1 MIDDR
6 SDVSDRRAFTNRSIV
21 HRLALQIQSSIGQ
34 FPGEVPW
41 QTFSNV
47 FYLHHRYDRW
57 NVSRSATGWK
67 KRGDRFERCGNICGT
82 RPTIIGTFPL
92 TSRNGERGTH
102 GAAQRD
108 NQRDFSDTPK
118 PSAFFLF
125 RLQTVFPPHYT
136 YIYIHIRCVFVSHL
150 RLPRLEYFLK
160 NFRIVESRSIN

>member
-1 MIDDR
+1 MTDLTFPTDER
-6 SDVSDRRAFTNRSIV
+6 SQTVPSFTVLRYKFSRVSDSFRERS
-21 HRLALQIQSSIGQ
+21 RGKRFQ
-34 FPGEVPW
+34 
-41 QTFSNV
+41 NV

>member
-1 MIDDR
+1 MTDPTFPTDER
-6 SDVSDRRAFTNRSIV
+6 SQTVPSFTVLRYKFSQVSDSFRERS
-21 HRLALQIQSSIGQ
+21 RGKRFQ
-34 FPGEVPW
+34 
-41 QTFSNV
+41 NV

-118 PSAFFLF
+118 PSAFFF
-125 RLQTVFPPHYT
+125 ISSPDRLSTALYVYIYT
-136 YIYIHIRCVFVSHL
+136 YSMRICFSPSFATIRIFS
-150 RLPRLEYFLK
+150 
-160 NFRIVESRSIN
+160 

>member
-1 MIDDR
+1 MTDPTFPTDER
-6 SDVSDRRAFTNRSIV
+6 SQTVPSFTVLRYKFSRVSDSFRERS
-21 HRLALQIQSSIGQ
+21 RGKCFQ
-34 FPGEVPW
+34 
-41 QTFSNV
+41 NV

-102 GAAQRD
+102 GAARRD

-136 YIYIHIRCVFVSHL
+136 YIYIYIFDAYLFLTFVCHDWNI
-150 RLPRLEYFLK
+150 FLK
-160 NFRIVESRSIN
+160 IFESLNLDR